1 VPVRVRP
8 SAPILSPYIQRLIA
22 PSRSMQCVRSCLSK
36 LRDNRERAM
45 GLLSAVTEIVR
56 DLLIFVVA
64 MTALL
69 IVLIVVVSRMP
80 DDNPLKRIL
89 TALSYRVGAA
99 AAAGR
104 CCHSHRAYSGHRR
117 ALRHRDSGC
126 ADLVLVHVLQGC
138 YSLGVKATSTAAAS
152 EADHARLKRDEAGRI
167 DLLIARSD
175 RNGAIQ
181 NLPPHEVRGGGPP
194 AGRSRACS
202 EKAGAYPCR
211 RAFARHL
218 PRERGEERISHL
230 AHPSRRLTGTTTGR
244 CTSLGV
250 RRPAR

>member
-1 VPVRVRP
+1 
-8 SAPILSPYIQRLIA
+8 
-22 PSRSMQCVRSCLSK
+22 
-36 LRDNRERAM
+36 M

-89 TALSYRVGAA
+89 TALSYRVGAT
-99 AAAGR
+99 AAAGAVAIPIEPIR
-104 CCHSHRAYSGHRR
+104 GID
-117 ALRHRDSGC
+117 AL
-126 ADLVLVHVLQGC
+126 
-138 YSLGVKATSTAAAS
+138 YVKATSTAAAS

-175 RNGAIQ
+175 HNGAIQ

-202 EKAGAYPCR
+202 EKADTCPYR
-211 RAFARHL
+211 RASARHL
-218 PRERGEERISHL
+218 PRERGRKE
-230 AHPSRRLTGTTTGR
+230 
-244 CTSLGV
+244 
-250 RRPAR
+250 